1 MNDKSELIDEVLG
14 KLAEDLINYDQR
26 MIKAKAPNVRFVHK
40 YTKEAKATLQKAFR
54 EVEIEG
60 RIEELD
66 KIDKEFE
73 IVYRERTNNYERT
86 KKIWDIV
93 QKSLLALREADK

>member
-1 MNDKSELIDEVLG
+1 MNNPTQDKSELIDEVLG

-26 MIKAKAPNVRFVHK
+26 MTKAKAPNVRFVHK

-60 RIEELD
+60 RIDEVNEMICNRHYGEGYADFFTEYANDRLVELT
-66 KIDKEFE
+66 KIKE
-73 IVYRERTNNYERT
+73 
-86 KKIWDIV
+86 KG
-93 QKSLLALREADK
+93 